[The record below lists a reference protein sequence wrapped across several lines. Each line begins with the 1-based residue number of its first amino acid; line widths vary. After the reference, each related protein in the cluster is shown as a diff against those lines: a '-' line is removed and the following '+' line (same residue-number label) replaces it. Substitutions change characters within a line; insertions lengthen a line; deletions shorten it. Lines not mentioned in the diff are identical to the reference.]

1 MKQSNKIKLILA
13 GTRHFS
19 SQIFE
24 SLILNKNFEVIA
36 LISQPNK
43 VYDRNNNLI
52 KTEVAKLAEKY
63 HIKLFQPIKIKE
75 IYDDL
80 SKLDF
85 DFFMTAAFGQFIP
98 NSILNLAKKA
108 SINVHGSLLEKYR
121 GAAPIQHALLNNEKE
136 TGISLI
142 YMVDKMDAGDIINVA
157 KIKIEENDTALEIFD
172 KLAKLAID
180 NLPTWLINIYNNN
193 IFPRKQDE
201 SLATL
206 APKIQNEEAQLFL
219 TDSCDKAL
227 AKIKAFNDQPGA
239 FVLINGR
246 RLKIF
251 RATKNKISTPLS
263 LNFVGAKLYL
273 IEYQFEGKKKVKHE
287 I

>member
-1 MKQSNKIKLILA
+1 MRKIKLILA
-13 GTRHFS
+13 GTGHFS

-63 HIKLFQPIKIKE
+63 HIKLFQPAKIKE

-98 NSILNLAKKA
+98 NSILKLAKKA

-142 YMVDKMDAGDIINVA
+142 YMIDKMDAGDIINVA
-157 KIKIEENDTALEIFD
+157 KTKIEENDTALEIFD

-180 NLPTWLINIYNNN
+180 NLPTWLINIYNDN
-193 IFPRKQDE
+193 ISPRKQDE
-201 SLATL
+201 SLVTL
-206 APKIQNEEAQLFL
+206 APKIQNKDVELFL

-239 FVLINGR
+239 FILINGK

-251 RATKNKISTPLS
+251 RATKSKISTPLT
-263 LNFVGAKLYL
+263 LNFANGKLYL

>member
-1 MKQSNKIKLILA
+1 MRKIKLILA
-13 GTRHFS
+13 GTGHFS

-43 VYDRNNNLI
+43 AYDRNNNLI

-63 HIKLFQPIKIKE
+63 HIKLFQPAKIKE

-98 NSILNLAKKA
+98 NSILKLAKKA

-142 YMVDKMDAGDIINVA
+142 YMIDKMDAGDIINVA
-157 KIKIEENDTALEIFD
+157 KTKIEENDTALEIFD

-180 NLPTWLINIYNNN
+180 NLPT
-193 IFPRKQDE
+193 
-201 SLATL
+201 
-206 APKIQNEEAQLFL
+206 
-219 TDSCDKAL
+219 
-227 AKIKAFNDQPGA
+227 
-239 FVLINGR
+239 
-246 RLKIF
+246 
-251 RATKNKISTPLS
+251 
-263 LNFVGAKLYL
+263 
-273 IEYQFEGKKKVKHE
+273 
-287 I
+287 

>member
-1 MKQSNKIKLILA
+1 MEQSNKIRLILA
-13 GTRHFS
+13 GTGHFS

-24 SLILNKNFEVIA
+24 SLILNKNFEVTA

-63 HIKLFQPIKIKE
+63 QIKLFQPVKIKK

-80 SKLDF
+80 AKLDF

-142 YMVDKMDAGDIINVA
+142 YMIDKMDAGDIIAVA
-157 KIKIEENDTALEIFD
+157 RTKIEENDTALEIFD

-180 NLPTWLINIYNNN
+180 NLPTWLINIYNDN
-193 IFPRKQDE
+193 ISPRKQDE
-201 SLATL
+201 ALVTL
-206 APKIQNEEAQLFL
+206 APKIQNEDVELFL

-227 AKIKAFNDQPGA
+227 TKIKAFNDQPGA
-239 FVLINGR
+239 FIIYNGK

-251 RATKNKISTPLS
+251 RATKNKISTPLT
-263 LNFVGAKLYL
+263 LNFSDGKLYL

>member
-1 MKQSNKIKLILA
+1 MRKIKLILA
-13 GTRHFS
+13 GTGHFS

-63 HIKLFQPIKIKE
+63 HIKLFQPAKIKE

-98 NSILNLAKKA
+98 NSILKLAKKA

-142 YMVDKMDAGDIINVA
+142 YMIDKMDAGDIINVA
-157 KIKIEENDTALEIFD
+157 KTKIEENDTALEIFD

-180 NLPTWLINIYNNN
+180 KLPTWLINIYNDN
-193 IFPRKQDE
+193 ISPRKQDE
-201 SLATL
+201 SLVTL
-206 APKIQNEEAQLFL
+206 APKIQNKDVELFL

-227 AKIKAFNDQPGA
+227 AKIKAFNDQSGA
-239 FVLINGR
+239 FIIHNDK

-251 RATKNKISTPLS
+251 RATKSKISTPLT
-263 LNFVGAKLYL
+263 LNFANGKLYL

>member
-13 GTRHFS
+13 GTGHFS

-63 HIKLFQPIKIKE
+63 HIKLFQPAKIKE

-98 NSILNLAKKA
+98 NSILKLAKKA

-142 YMVDKMDAGDIINVA
+142 YMIDKMDAGDIINVA

-201 SLATL
+201 S
-206 APKIQNEEAQLFL
+206 QLFL

-239 FVLINGR
+239 FILINGK

-251 RATKNKISTPLS
+251 RATKSKISTPLT
-263 LNFVGAKLYL
+263 LNFANGKLYL

>member
-98 NSILNLAKKA
+98 NSILKLAKKA

-142 YMVDKMDAGDIINVA
+142 YMIDKMDAGDIINVA
-157 KIKIEENDTALEIFD
+157 KTKIEENDTALEIFD

-180 NLPTWLINIYNNN
+180 NLPTWLINIYNDN
-193 IFPRKQDE
+193 ISPRKQDE
-201 SLATL
+201 SLVTL
-206 APKIQNEEAQLFL
+206 APKIQNKDVELFL

-239 FVLINGR
+239 FILINGK

-251 RATKNKISTPLS
+251 RATKSKISTPLT
-263 LNFVGAKLYL
+263 LNFANGKLYL

>member
-1 MKQSNKIKLILA
+1 MEQSNKIKLILA
-13 GTRHFS
+13 GTGHFS

-24 SLILNKNFEVIA
+24 SLILNKNFEVTA

-63 HIKLFQPIKIKE
+63 HIKLFQPAKIKE

-142 YMVDKMDAGDIINVA
+142 YMIDKMDAGDIINVA

-180 NLPTWLINIYNNN
+180 NLPTWLINIYNDN
-193 IFPRKQDE
+193 ISPRKQDE
-201 SLATL
+201 SLVTL
-206 APKIQNEEAQLFL
+206 APKIQNKDVELFL

-239 FVLINGR
+239 FILINGK

-251 RATKNKISTPLS
+251 RATKSKISTPLT
-263 LNFVGAKLYL
+263 LNFANGKLYL